1 MSNRSAC
8 WVGTREPTKPMP
20 WLAIASMLALELLP
34 LPKTTLTEAGST
46 PTASSRV
53 IRMGS
58 ETDNNLVSGRLPATV

>member
-1 MSNRSAC
+1 
-8 WVGTREPTKPMP
+8 MP